1 MRAKKKPIDKKAP
14 ADFGLDTSARLKVR
28 KTEEPGGRKAGIKIK
43 TFAELV
49 DKLTHEAGVL

>member
-1 MRAKKKPIDKKAP
+1 
-14 ADFGLDTSARLKVR
+14 VR